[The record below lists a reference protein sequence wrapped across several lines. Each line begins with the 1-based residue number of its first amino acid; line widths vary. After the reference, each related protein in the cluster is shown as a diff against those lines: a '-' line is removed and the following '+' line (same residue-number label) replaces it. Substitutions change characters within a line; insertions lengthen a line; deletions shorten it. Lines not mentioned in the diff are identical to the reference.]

1 MLKSC
6 KYYCKIIFCILF
18 FLLPSWQEAEG
29 RTKDQTGRQV
39 LLPENPRRVIS
50 LAPSITEIVF
60 ALGQG
65 ELLKGVTLYSDFP
78 PESRKIY
85 KIGSYIHPDIEKIM
99 VLNPDLCI
107 AIKDGNPKSAVDKL
121 ETLGIPVFAVDP
133 KDLDTVIDATVK
145 ISKILNAKE
154 AGKVLAARMHSRI
167 QRIKALTSKKKLRPG
182 VFFQIGVSPIVSAG
196 TKTFI
201 NELIELS
208 GGRNLA
214 QGAVTY
220 PRYSREQVL
229 GLAPDIIIITSMA
242 RGAVFEK
249 VKKEWESWPQIP
261 AARNHQIFL
270 VNSNLFDRPSPRLI
284 DGLELL
290 FEIIKSSETNGNKR
304 N

>member
-1 MLKSC
+1 MLKFC
-6 KYYCKIIFCILF
+6 KYYFKIIFCILF
-18 FLLPSWQEAEG
+18 FLLPSPQDAESK
-29 RTKDQTGRQV
+29 TEDQTGRQV

-78 PESRKIY
+78 PEARKIY

-99 VLNPDLCI
+99 ALNPDLCI
-107 AIKDGNPKSAVDKL
+107 AIKEGNPKSAVDKL

-133 KDLDTVIDATVK
+133 TDLDTVIDATIK

-154 AGKVLAARMHSRI
+154 AGKVLASKMHSRI
-167 QRIKALTSKKKLRPG
+167 QKIKSLTSKKSLCPG

-201 NELIELS
+201 NELIELA

-214 QGAVTY
+214 QGAVIY

-242 RGAVFEK
+242 RGAVFKK

-270 VNSNLFDRPSPRLI
+270 VNSNLFDRPSPRLL

-290 FEIIKSSETNGNKR
+290 FEIIRSSEANGKK
-304 N
+304 